1 LKTGKVEVPIDS
13 LWAQVFA
20 LYNSPN
26 FDMELTAEEKNTRD
40 IINLK
45 YECDNFVTALI
56 EFNFTVAPKSE
67 DKFWSFTEI
76 YNFLLSESRNMKE
89 LTGTEIISSFNSLNR
104 TYKTQEKDI
113 FIEAKVDKGRG
124 FYLQTKSENAK
135 KHEYDR
141 IKNSLNPF

>member
-1 LKTGKVEVPIDS
+1 
-13 LWAQVFA
+13 
-20 LYNSPN
+20 
-26 FDMELTAEEKNTRD
+26 M
-40 IINLK
+40 
-45 YECDNFVTALI
+45 I
-56 EFNFTVAPKSE
+56 EFNFTPCEKKQ

-104 TYKTQEKDI
+104 TYKTQEKDM